1 MSDLTVQRYGDI
13 FLLRSTSEA
22 GAKWID
28 ENLIIRWDDEDG
40 TLTGFERR
48 DDAVVI
54 DASIIEDMVQNIET
68 DNLTVSFLD

>member
-1 MSDLTVQRYGDI
+1 MSDLTFQRDGDV
-13 FLLRSTSEA
+13 FLLRSISEA

-28 ENLIIRWDDEDG
+28 ENLFIRWNDEDV

-48 DDAVVI
+48 GDAVVI
-54 DASIIEDMVQNIET
+54 DASIIEDMVENIET

>member
-1 MSDLTVQRYGDI
+1 MSDLTVQRDGDI

-40 TLTGFERR
+40 THTGFERR
-48 DDAVVI
+48 GDAVIV
-54 DASIIEDMVQNIET
+54 DADIVEDTILRRIISQ
-68 DNLTVSFLD
+68 LAF